1 MAKTIINTVSLA
13 AIRAINVDGKR
24 WTDSYGNTY
33 HSCHVSVELDNGLND
48 LAVESFT
55 YGYEDA
61 YQQTALSLLKESVDG
76 LNTDETSLTRL
87 CNDLNIPLHCTVQN
101 VKRKKDL

>member
-1 MAKTIINTVSLA
+1 MAKTIINTVALSS
-13 AIRAINVDGKR
+13 IRAFNVNANR
-24 WTDSYGNTY
+24 WTDRNGNTY
-33 HSCHVSVELDNGLND
+33 HSCKVSAELDNGMND

-61 YQQTALSLLKESVDG
+61 YQQTAVSLLKESVDG
-76 LNTDETSLTRL
+76 LDTVETSLYRL